1 MRKTVGSIRVL
12 ELGTTLQYSIFGSRQ
27 EGYGIEIVKK
37 EKDGSVIKNSQSNIT
52 YYVNKIRWIAR
63 LLMQGS
69 VFAGS
74 LQEILQELEILP
86 FSKVELEAS
95 PF

>member
-27 EGYGIEIVKK
+27 EGYGIEIVQK
-37 EKDGSVIKNSQSNIT
+37 EKDGSIIKNSQSNIT

-86 FSKVELEAS
+86 FSKGELEAS